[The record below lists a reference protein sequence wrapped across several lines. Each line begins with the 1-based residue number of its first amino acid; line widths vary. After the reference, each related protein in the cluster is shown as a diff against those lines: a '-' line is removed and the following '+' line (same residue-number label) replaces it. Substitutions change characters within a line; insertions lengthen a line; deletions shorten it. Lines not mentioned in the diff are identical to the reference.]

1 MYLDADMRMVADE
14 NLNRAIR
21 SLGESNITRIQVIC
35 FLNVDEKVVLLF
47 YLKTIWKNDFE
58 YFLFL

>member
-47 YLKTIWKNDFE
+47 YLKTI
-58 YFLFL
+58 

>member
-47 YLKTIWKNDFE
+47 YLKTIWKKDFE

>member
-21 SLGESNITRIQVIC
+21 SLGESNITRIHVIC

-47 YLKTIWKNDFE
+47 YLKTIWKKDFE